1 VLAFLALFSGLALL
15 FNILG
20 RVDLRVA
27 LAAMV
32 GVVAVSL
39 VRLARRAGTA
49 ERRIMTRGL
58 AIGATGGFIATLAYD
73 LSKAALSVFDPSPYN
88 PFHAIRVFG
97 ELLAWPG
104 AGETAIVALG
114 SAFHLLNGTMFGVA
128 YVFLFARGGAISV
141 LRALGTGVAWG
152 TFLETFQL
160 TLYPGWLDIRFY
172 QEFATISAL
181 GHVVYGATL
190 GTIARS
196 LFRAGRAE
204 RIESPA

>member
-1 VLAFLALFSGLALL
+1 M
-15 FNILG
+15 
-20 RVDLRVA
+20 VA
-27 LAAMV
+27 
-32 GVVAVSL
+32 VVAASL
-39 VRLARRAGTA
+39 VRLARRAGAA
-49 ERRIMTRGL
+49 ERRLMGRGL

-73 LSKAALSVFDPSPYN
+73 LAKAALSVFDPSPYN

-97 ELLAWPG
+97 ELLAPG
-104 AGETAIVALG
+104 AGEAAVVTTGA
-114 SAFHLLNGTMFGVA
+114 AFHLLNGTMFGVA

-204 RIESPA
+204 GIESPA